1 MHSSCICEVPAIR
14 TKPFFLILSNPLS
27 RNIRGEKLNNPRDSD
42 DSRSVKNFIV
52 DAMNFE
58 HTYSVFLDSDNAF
71 LMEANLSISVA
82 EASTK
87 TYLNAFITL
96 ANFSDTL
103 HSWMHSSQQKHK
115 LKCHKEA
122 RCN

>member
-1 MHSSCICEVPAIR
+1 MVSI
-14 TKPFFLILSNPLS
+14 TL
-27 RNIRGEKLNNPRDSD
+27 
-42 DSRSVKNFIV
+42 FIV
-52 DAMNFE
+52 VLSAMKFE
-58 HTYSVFLDSDNAF
+58 HTYSVFFASDDAF

-82 EASTK
+82 EARTK

-96 ANFSDTL
+96 AIFSDTL